1 MKTYELKLIKTPL
14 WNPLTVYLDS
24 GSYPLNNIVF
34 YNEDG
39 IVMNVGKG
47 WFGQNSFGVTIA
59 TSKPCKRKIKVNF
72 SKNETFVIKSDDCTY
87 DKRYDLYVPIND
99 IMITTTYTKD
109 IIGIRANHKF
119 VDLNDHE
126 CIWSEYVKTFYTMKY
141 DITEKFVAESKKLEK
156 LSCGNIPQNE
166 FDTII
171 QNLKQLYDKY
181 QKVLHDI
188 ENYTVEDYFKEV
200 IQ

>member
-1 MKTYELKLIKTPL
+1 MKTYELKLMKTPL

-24 GSYPLNNIVF
+24 GSYPLNDIVF

-39 IVMNVGKG
+39 IVMSVGKG

-72 SKNETFVIKSDDCTY
+72 SKNETFVIKSANIY
-87 DKRYDLYVPIND
+87 NKRYNLYIPIND
-99 IMITTTYTKD
+99 VMITTTYIKD
-109 IIGIRANHKF
+109 NIGIKANHKF
-119 VDLNDHE
+119 IDLNGHE
-126 CIWSEYVKTFYTMKY
+126 CIWSEYVKTFYNMKY
-141 DITEKFVAESKKLEK
+141 DISGKFVVEIKKLEK
-156 LSCGNIPQNE
+156 LSYANIPQNE

-181 QKVLHDI
+181 QKVLQDI

>member
-14 WNPLTVYLDS
+14 WNPLTVYFDS

-39 IVMNVGKG
+39 IVMDVGKG

-87 DKRYDLYVPIND
+87 DKRYDLYIPITD
-99 IMITTTYTKD
+99 VMITTTYIKD
-109 IIGIRANHKF
+109 DIGIRANHKF

-188 ENYTVEDYFKEV
+188 ENYTVEDYFKEMK
-200 IQ
+200 

>member
-39 IVMNVGKG
+39 IVMDVGEG

-72 SKNETFVIKSDDCTY
+72 SKNETFVIKSDYAY
-87 DKRYDLYVPIND
+87 DKRYNLYIPITD
-99 IMITTTYTKD
+99 VMITTTYIKD
-109 IIGIRANHKF
+109 DIGIKANHKF
-119 VDLNDHE
+119 IDLNEHE
-126 CIWSEYVKTFYTMKY
+126 CIWSEYVKSFYTIKY
-141 DITEKFVAESKKLEK
+141 DITEKFVKESKKLEK
-156 LSCGNIPQNE
+156 LSHTNIPQNE

-181 QKVLHDI
+181 QKVLQDI
-188 ENYTVEDYFKEV
+188 ENYTVEDYFEEV
-200 IQ
+200 K

>member
-39 IVMNVGKG
+39 IVMDVGKG
-47 WFGQNSFGVTIA
+47 WFGQNSYDVVIA
-59 TSKPCKRKIKVNF
+59 TSKPCKRKVKVDFN
-72 SKNETFVIKSDDCTY
+72 KNETFVIKSANIY
-87 DKRYDLYVPIND
+87 NKRYNLYIPIND
-99 IMITTTYTKD
+99 VMITTTYIKD
-109 IIGIRANHKF
+109 NIGIKANHKF
-119 VDLNDHE
+119 IDLNGHE
-126 CIWSEYVKTFYTMKY
+126 CIWSEYVKTFYNMKY
-141 DITEKFVAESKKLEK
+141 DISEKFVVEIKKLEK
-156 LSCGNIPQNE
+156 LSYANIPQNE

>member
-14 WNPLTVYLDS
+14 WNPLTVYINNVGYSLDD
-24 GSYPLNNIVF
+24 IIF
-34 YNEDG
+34 YNTDG
-39 IVMNVGKG
+39 FVMNVGQG
-47 WFGQNSFGVTIA
+47 WFGQNSYEVVIA
-59 TSKPCKRKIKVNF
+59 TSKPCKRKIKVDF

-126 CIWSEYVKTFYTMKY
+126 CIWSEYMKTFYTMKY

-188 ENYTVEDYFKEV
+188 ENYTVEDYFREL
-200 IQ
+200 QQ

>member
-24 GSYPLNNIVF
+24 GSYPLNDIVF

-39 IVMNVGKG
+39 IVMSVGKG

-72 SKNETFVIKSDDCTY
+72 SKNETFVIKSANIY
-87 DKRYDLYVPIND
+87 NKRYNLYIPIND
-99 IMITTTYTKD
+99 VMITTTYIKD
-109 IIGIRANHKF
+109 NIGIKANHKF
-119 VDLNDHE
+119 IDLNGHE
-126 CIWSEYVKTFYTMKY
+126 CIWSEYVKTFYNMKY
-141 DITEKFVAESKKLEK
+141 DISGKFVVEIKKLEK
-156 LSCGNIPQNE
+156 LSYANIPQNE

-181 QKVLHDI
+181 QKVLQDI

>member
-14 WNPLTVYLDS
+14 WNPLTVYFDS

-39 IVMNVGKG
+39 IVMDVGKG

-87 DKRYDLYVPIND
+87 DKRYNLYIPIND
-99 IMITTTYTKD
+99 VMITTTYIKD
-109 IIGIRANHKF
+109 DIGIQANHKF
-119 VDLNDHE
+119 IDLNERE
-126 CIWSEYVKTFYTMKY
+126 CIWCEYVKTFYTMKY

-156 LSCGNIPQNE
+156 LSYVNISQNE

-181 QKVLHDI
+181 QKVLQDI

>member
-1 MKTYELKLIKTPL
+1 MKTYELKLMKTPL
-14 WNPLTVYLDS
+14 WNPLTVYIDNVGYSLCD
-24 GSYPLNNIVF
+24 IVF

-39 IVMNVGKG
+39 IVMTVGQG
-47 WFGQNSFGVTIA
+47 WFGQNSFEVVIA

-87 DKRYDLYVPIND
+87 DKRYALYIPID
-99 IMITTTYTKD
+99 DVMITTTYTKD
-109 IIGIRANHKF
+109 SIGIRANHKF

-156 LSCGNIPQNE
+156 LSHTNIPQNE

-181 QKVLHDI
+181 QKVLQDI
-188 ENYTVEDYFKEV
+188 ENYTVEDYFKEMK
-200 IQ
+200 

>member
-1 MKTYELKLIKTPL
+1 MKTYELKLIKRPL
-14 WNPLTVYLDS
+14 WNPLTVYINNVGYSLDD
-24 GSYPLNNIVF
+24 IIF
-34 YNEDG
+34 YNTDG
-39 IVMNVGKG
+39 FVMNVGQG
-47 WFGQNSFGVTIA
+47 WFGQNSYEVVIA
-59 TSKPCKRKIKVNF
+59 TSKPCKRKIKVDF
-72 SKNETFVIKSDDCTY
+72 SKNETFVIRTDCTY

>member
-14 WNPLTVYLDS
+14 WNPLTVYFDS

-39 IVMNVGKG
+39 IVMDVGKG

-87 DKRYDLYVPIND
+87 DKRYDLYIPITD
-99 IMITTTYTKD
+99 VMITTTYIKD
-109 IIGIRANHKF
+109 DIGIRANHKF

-188 ENYTVEDYFKEV
+188 ENYTVEDYFKEE

>member
-39 IVMNVGKG
+39 IVMDVGKG
-47 WFGQNSFGVTIA
+47 WFGQNSYDVVIA
-59 TSKPCKRKIKVNF
+59 TSKPCKRKVKVDFN
-72 SKNETFVIKSDDCTY
+72 KNETFVIKSANIY
-87 DKRYDLYVPIND
+87 NKRYNLYIPIND
-99 IMITTTYTKD
+99 VMITTTYIKD
-109 IIGIRANHKF
+109 NIGIKANHKF
-119 VDLNDHE
+119 IDLNGHE
-126 CIWSEYVKTFYTMKY
+126 CIWSEYVKTFYNMKY
-141 DITEKFVAESKKLEK
+141 DISEKFVVEIKKLEK
-156 LSCGNIPQNE
+156 LSYANIPQNE

-181 QKVLHDI
+181 QKVFQDI
-188 ENYTVEDYFKEV
+188 ENYTVEDYFEEV
-200 IQ
+200 K

>member
-14 WNPLTVYLDS
+14 WNPLTVYFDS

-39 IVMNVGKG
+39 IVMDVGKG

-72 SKNETFVIKSDDCTY
+72 SKNETFVIKSDNCTY
-87 DKRYDLYVPIND
+87 DKRYELYIPITD
-99 IMITTTYTKD
+99 VMITTTYIKD
-109 IIGIRANHKF
+109 DIGIKANHKF
-119 VDLNDHE
+119 IDLNGHE
-126 CIWSEYVKTFYTMKY
+126 CIWSEYVKTFYNMKY
-141 DITEKFVAESKKLEK
+141 DISEKFVVEIKKLEK
-156 LSCGNIPQNE
+156 LSYANIPQNE

-181 QKVLHDI
+181 QKVLQDI
-188 ENYTVEDYFKEV
+188 ENYTVEDYFEEV
-200 IQ
+200 K

>member
-14 WNPLTVYLDS
+14 WNPLTVYINNVGYSLDD
-24 GSYPLNNIVF
+24 IIF
-34 YNEDG
+34 YNTDG
-39 IVMNVGKG
+39 FVMNVGQG
-47 WFGQNSFGVTIA
+47 WFGQNSYEVVIA
-59 TSKPCKRKIKVNF
+59 TSKPCKRKIKVDF
-72 SKNETFVIKSDDCTY
+72 SKNETFIIKSNCTY
-87 DKRYDLYVPIND
+87 DKRYSLYIPMDD

>member
-14 WNPLTVYLDS
+14 WNPLTVYINNVGYSLDD
-24 GSYPLNNIVF
+24 IIF
-34 YNEDG
+34 YNTDG
-39 IVMNVGKG
+39 FVMNVGQG
-47 WFGQNSFGVTIA
+47 WFGQNSYEVVIA
-59 TSKPCKRKIKVNF
+59 TSKPCKRKIKVDF
-72 SKNETFVIKSDDCTY
+72 SKNETFVIRTDCTY
-87 DKRYDLYVPIND
+87 DKRYALYIPID
-99 IMITTTYTKD
+99 DVMITTTYTKD
-109 IIGIRANHKF
+109 NIGIRANHKF
-119 VDLNDHE
+119 IDLNEHE

-141 DITEKFVAESKKLEK
+141 DVTEKFVEESKKLEK

-181 QKVLHDI
+181 QKVVQDI

>member
-1 MKTYELKLIKTPL
+1 MKIYELKLIKTTL
-14 WNPLTVYLDS
+14 FWNPLTVYINDKIYELDNIIFYS
-24 GSYPLNNIVF
+24 KDGSMMP
-34 YNEDG
+34 
-39 IVMNVGKG
+39 VGKG
-47 WFGQNSFGVTIA
+47 WFGQNSYDVVIA
-59 TSKPCKRKIKVNF
+59 TSKPCKRKVKVDFN
-72 SKNETFVIKSDDCTY
+72 KNETFVIKSANIY
-87 DKRYDLYVPIND
+87 NKRYNLYIPIND
-99 IMITTTYTKD
+99 VMITTTYIKD
-109 IIGIRANHKF
+109 NIGIKANHKF

>member
-14 WNPLTVYLDS
+14 WNPLTAYLDS

-39 IVMNVGKG
+39 IVMDVGKG

-87 DKRYDLYVPIND
+87 DKRYDLYIPITD
-99 IMITTTYTKD
+99 VMITTTYIKD
-109 IIGIRANHKF
+109 DIGIRANHKF

-141 DITEKFVAESKKLEK
+141 DITEKFIAESKKLEK